1 VYLFFSAALHKQI
14 MAVDHCAC
22 RDKHCAHKN
31 EDSAAAKIHTN
42 KLLDKAFF
50 KMQCPSF
57 EHQLCER
64 DVNCGFDHDVA
75 SNQRRTA
82 GADDCDNIV
91 IPADDLPEEHKQVV
105 KSGRQK
111 AALQS
116 GASNG
121 KKKARDDRDIYGMHN
136 CDPHK
141 YYKSGYGGFVPFVG
155 DLVGMNS
162 TAESHVGANRM
173 TDFQDKMACLE
184 AMCREKYLNFDPCS
198 VTEKDLKRGPG
209 WMQPD
214 KAYAK
219 CLKDGFNQADGAGT
233 SLNIGYRC
241 ESDRNKELKAMME
254 ADLAAMD
261 AEAGDDPCP
270 KGKGDKCTCS
280 EEEKRK
286 FAEQKK
292 KDDCQETSKCP
303 SAKIDIGRRVV
314 YDKRRGMIPGYGGH
328 VPGIH
333 ICTQGG
339 NFGNLTRRVL
349 KQTVS
354 SERLRKGEGC

>member
-1 VYLFFSAALHKQI
+1 
-14 MAVDHCAC
+14 MAVDPCDC
-22 RDKHCAHKN
+22 RDKHCAQKN

-50 KMQCPSF
+50 QARCPSF

-64 DVNCGFDHDVA
+64 DVNCGFYHDAA
-75 SNQRRTA
+75 SDARRTA
-82 GADDCDNIV
+82 GQDCDSVN

-116 GASNG
+116 GAGSG
-121 KKKARDDRDIYGMHN
+121 GGGGKGGGGSLKKKPRDDRDIYGMHN

-141 YYKSGYGGFVPFVG
+141 YYKSGYGGFVPFTQ

-173 TDFQDKMACLE
+173 SDFQDKMACLE
-184 AMCREKYLNFDPCS
+184 AMCKEKYLNFDPCT
-198 VTEKDLKRGPG
+198 VTAEDVKRGPG

-219 CLKDGFNQADGAGT
+219 CLKDGFSQDGGNGT
-233 SLNIGYRC
+233 SLNVGYRC
-241 ESDRNKELKAMME
+241 ESDRNKELREMME
-254 ADLAAMD
+254 ADAA
-261 AEAGDDPCP
+261 ALYGSDDPCP

-292 KDDCQETSKCP
+292 KDDCQESSKCP
-303 SAKIDIGRRVV
+303 SATIDIGRRVV
-314 YDKRRGMIPGYGGH
+314 YDKMRGMLPGYGGH

-339 NFGNLTRRVL
+339 NFGNLTRKVL
-349 KQTVS
+349 KQTIS
-354 SERLRKGEGC
+354 SERLRKGNGC

>member
-1 VYLFFSAALHKQI
+1 MALDPCAPKNGDST
-14 MAVDHCAC
+14 AV
-22 RDKHCAHKN
+22 
-31 EDSAAAKIHTN
+31 KIRALKCIDEGFCN
-42 KLLDKAFF
+42 AR
-50 KMQCPSF
+50 CPSF

-75 SNQRRTA
+75 SNQRRMA
-82 GADDCDNIV
+82 GADDCDSIN

-116 GASNG
+116 GAGSG
-121 KKKARDDRDIYGMHN
+121 AGSGAAKKKPRDDRDVYGMHN

-141 YYKSGYGGFVPFVG
+141 YFKSGYGGFVPFTQ
-155 DLVGMNS
+155 DLVGMNLP
-162 TAESHVGANRM
+162 AETHVGVNRM
-173 TDFQDKMACLE
+173 TDFQDKMKCLE
-184 AMCREKYLNFDPCS
+184 AMCKEKYLNFDPCT
-198 VTEKDLKRGPG
+198 VTAEDVKRGPG

-214 KAYAK
+214 KAYEK
-219 CLKDGFNQADGAGT
+219 CVKDGFSQDGGNGT
-233 SLNIGYRC
+233 SLNVGYRC
-241 ESDRNKELKAMME
+241 ESDRNKELRAMME
-254 ADLAAMD
+254 ADVADMLG
-261 AEAGDDPCP
+261 EDPCP
-270 KGKGDKCTCS
+270 KGKGDQCTCS
-280 EEEKRK
+280 PEELRK

-292 KDDCQETSKCP
+292 KEDCQKSSKCP
-303 SAKIDIGRRVV
+303 SAEIDIGRRVV

-354 SERLRKGEGC
+354 SERLRPDGC

>member
-1 VYLFFSAALHKQI
+1 

-22 RDKHCAHKN
+22 RDKHCAEKS

-42 KLLDKAFF
+42 KLLDKAFY
-50 KMQCPSF
+50 QARCPSF

-75 SNQRRTA
+75 SNQRRMA
-82 GADDCDNIV
+82 GANDCDNV
-91 IPADDLPEEHKQVV
+91 DIPADDLPEEHKMVIS
-105 KSGRQK
+105 SGRQK

-116 GASNG
+116 GAGSGGAGG
-121 KKKARDDRDIYGMHN
+121 KKSKKPRDDRDIYGMHN

-141 YYKSGYGGFVPFVG
+141 YFKSGFGGFVPFTA

-173 TDFQDKMACLE
+173 TDFQDKMRCLE

-198 VTEKDLKRGPG
+198 VTAEDVKRGPG

-219 CLKDGFNQADGAGT
+219 CLKDGFAKDSGAGT
-233 SLNIGYRC
+233 SLPVGYRC
-241 ESDRNKELKAMME
+241 ESDRNKEVRKMME
-254 ADLAAMD
+254 ADMAAMD
-261 AEAGDDPCP
+261 AEADDGGDCP

-280 EEEKRK
+280 EEEKRQ
-286 FAEQKK
+286 FREQKK
-292 KDDCQETSKCP
+292 KDDCAEMSKCP

-354 SERLRKGEGC
+354 SERLGKGNGC

>member
-1 VYLFFSAALHKQI
+1 
-14 MAVDHCAC
+14 MAVDHCDC
-22 RDKHCAHKN
+22 RDKFCGHKN

-50 KMQCPSF
+50 KAQCPSF
-57 EHQLCER
+57 EHQFCER

-82 GADDCDNIV
+82 GADDCDNIN

-111 AALQS
+111 AALQAGGG
-116 GASNG
+116 GAASKG
-121 KKKARDDRDIYGMHN
+121 KKKPRDDRDIYGMHN

-141 YYKSGYGGFVPFVG
+141 YFKSGYGGYVPFTA

-162 TAESHVGANRM
+162 TAESHVGANRL
-173 TDFQDKMACLE
+173 TDFLEKNACLE

-198 VTEKDLKRGPG
+198 VTEKDVKRGPG

-214 KAYAK
+214 KAYQK
-219 CLKDGFNQADGAGT
+219 CLKDGFNQSGGEGT
-233 SLNIGYRC
+233 SLPVGYRC
-241 ESDRNKELKAMME
+241 ESDRNKELRAMME

-261 AEAGDDPCP
+261 AEDGDDPCP
-270 KGKGDKCTCS
+270 KGKGDKCSCS
-280 EEEKRK
+280 EEEKKK

-292 KDDCQETSKCP
+292 KAECEEGSSKCP

-339 NFGNLTRRVL
+339 NFGNLTRKVL

-354 SERLRKGEGC
+354 SERLRKGAGC

>member
-1 VYLFFSAALHKQI
+1 MS
-14 MAVDHCAC
+14 DPCAC
-22 RDKHCAHKN
+22 RDKHCGQKN
-31 EDSAAAKIHTN
+31 EDSAAAKINTN

-50 KMQCPSF
+50 QAKCPSF

-82 GADDCDNIV
+82 GADDCDNV
-91 IPADDLPEEHKQVV
+91 NIPADDLPEEHKQVV
-105 KSGRQK
+105 QSGRQK

-116 GASNG
+116 GAGGGKGGASSQ
-121 KKKARDDRDIYGMHN
+121 KKKCAKDDRDIYGMHN

-141 YYKSGYGGFVPFVG
+141 YFKSGYGGYVPFTQ

-173 TDFQDKMACLE
+173 TDFQNKMMCLE
-184 AMCREKYLNFDPCS
+184 AMCKEKYLNFDPCS
-198 VTEKDLKRGPG
+198 VTAEDVKRGPG

-219 CLKDGFNQADGAGT
+219 CLKDGFSQDGGNGT
-233 SLNIGYRC
+233 SLNVGYRC
-241 ESDRNKELKAMME
+241 ESDRNKELREMLE
-254 ADLAAMD
+254 ADEAAML
-261 AEAGDDPCP
+261 EDDPCP

-280 EEEKRK
+280 EAEKK
-286 FAEQKK
+286 QFAAQKK
-292 KDDCQETSKCP
+292 KDDCQQSSKCP
-303 SAKIDIGRRVV
+303 SAEIDIGRRVV

-333 ICTQGG
+333 TCTQGS
-339 NFGNLTRRVL
+339 NFGNLTRKVL

-354 SERLRKGEGC
+354 SERLKKGISC